1 MKRFWTAVSVATED
15 NEFLIRLDGK
25 PLKLPS
31 GGEVRV
37 PFHRLAV
44 GIAEEWNTVGEIFT
58 PDDLPLTRL
67 ATTAQDRV
75 SNNRAEIISQLV
87 GFGMS
92 DLLCYRAADQPELA
106 QQELLAWEP
115 WTAWAARKFG
125 VALKITTGILP
136 VHQSLRC
143 RLAFT
148 RYLDGFTD
156 YQLAGLG
163 VIVPVLGSLVLGLAV
178 EAEALSPEA
187 ASDCANLGEL
197 WQEARW
203 GKDDDATIRRLADAQ
218 DVAISARFIALCRA

>member
-1 MKRFWTAVSVATED
+1 MKRFWTAVSVEAEG
-15 NEFLIRLDGK
+15 NEYLIRLDGK

-31 GGEVRV
+31 GKEVRV
-37 PFHRLAV
+37 PFFSLAAE
-44 GIAEEWNTVGEIFT
+44 IAEEWDTIGGIFS

-75 SNNRAEIISQLV
+75 ALNRAEIISQLV
-87 GFGMS
+87 GFGMN

-106 QQELLAWEP
+106 QHEALAWEP
-115 WTAWAARKFG
+115 WTAWAARKFD
-125 VALKITTGILP
+125 VALKITAGILP
-136 VHQSLRC
+136 VQQSPEC
-143 RLAFT
+143 RVAFA
-148 RYLDGFTD
+148 RYLDAMTV

-178 EAEALSPEA
+178 EAEALSAEA

-203 GKDDDATIRRLADAQ
+203 GKDEDATTRRLADAR
-218 DVAISARFIALCRA
+218 DVAISTRFMALCRA